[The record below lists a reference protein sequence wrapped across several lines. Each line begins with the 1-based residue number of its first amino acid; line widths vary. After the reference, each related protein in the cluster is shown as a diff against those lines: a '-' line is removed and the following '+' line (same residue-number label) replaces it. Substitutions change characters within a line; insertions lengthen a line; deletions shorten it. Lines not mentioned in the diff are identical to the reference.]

1 MANTLYEHYT
11 EQGQALPSIAD
22 RSEIFEGAGLGSA
35 TDYQGT
41 SEQNTS
47 LLANLQKPIT
57 ETDAQA
63 PDIDVPEQE
72 NPYDIASWGQGQTQ
86 KSANEVFESAKK
98 DLQDRKKEQETL
110 RLEEADQSGL
120 IDKLKETMDQTINK
134 GTDTFEAIK
143 DSGYYDLEKKDLAVQ
158 NSIDALG
165 ASLALGIVDEQ
176 GRPTI
181 AAFSTGKI
189 AQMQNMAAAKM
200 GALAVQS
207 LAIQGKMAQ
216 AKSQAEDMVN
226 AKYAPIEQEI
236 ANQKEILKLNMD
248 NLSNTDKIRAD
259 ELLALNEEKAEI
271 VADNKA
277 KENYVLDLLAEATSN
292 EAPDSVLEAI
302 KNSGG
307 DVAKAIIAAKGY
319 LGDKD
324 VDETGT
330 VPTKIGQDKNGNDI
344 FFDPVTQSVKTGE
357 ELKGGFVGDN
367 GITSQSGNSY
377 DMTTYAEDDKHP
389 KSVQKN
395 LDKIGK
401 FNSISD
407 IDEYIKKIA
416 PSSGITGQMI
426 ANSAAKYGIGWE
438 ELVAL
443 VEHESFIGT
452 SNVAN
457 NNNNPGGISWNS
469 NFPEDMQG
477 TGKPVSEGGRPY
489 VKFDTMQDGL
499 NSVAYE
505 LSKRKVDM
513 TDVENEDFDEK
524 DYDSFRKKINNN
536 TSVSDAS
543 ETVMRDVERALEFMT
558 NPIFGDNTFSSSMN
572 RIALSKIPGNPMY
585 EWAKS
590 IESAKSNIGIDKLL
604 EIKASGAGLGQVPQS
619 QLETLQSVLGLLDI
633 SRDPKLLKEDLENI
647 LNKYNSVID
656 RVGNENSQLAN
667 QFPHYA
673 KMLSVGG
680 EQPTTSG
687 VDLSDIDFTF

>member
-1 MANTLYEHYT
+1 MADTLYDFYT
-11 EQGQALPSIAD
+11 GQGQNLPSIAD
-22 RSEIFEGAGLGSA
+22 RSKIFESSGLGNA

-41 SEQNTS
+41 AEQNTS
-47 LLANLQKPIT
+47 LLNNLQTPIT